1 MNDRKPT
8 KFAVFQKN
16 QADAFFCSRISDSR
30 PCLNRTLR

>member
-1 MNDRKPT
+1 MTEHQRNSPCSK
-8 KFAVFQKN
+8 KN